1 MRRRPPTSHAPGC
14 GTPRASR
21 EASRHGDRFLTE
33 SLDPAALEKLRGL
46 ERRGAAGVVGR
57 IVGVFLEDAP
67 VKIDALRRAVD
78 DNDLV
83 AVSMVAHTLRGGCG
97 YVGATRLAELCAVV
111 ESAAES
117 GDVTEAGAGIA
128 AIEAELATLTA
139 LLNEVRPA
147 T

>member
-1 MRRRPPTSHAPGC
+1 VLRQPHTSRAPGC

-21 EASRHGDRFLTE
+21 EASRHGDRSLTE
-33 SLDPAALEKLRGL
+33 SLDPAALEKLREL
-46 ERRGAAGVVGR
+46 ERRGNAGVVGR
-57 IVGVFLEDAP
+57 IVDAFLEDAP
-67 VKIDALRRAVD
+67 VKVDTLRRAVD

-83 AVSMVAHTLRGGCG
+83 AVSMVAHTLKGGCG
-97 YVGATRLAELCAVV
+97 YVGATRLADLCAEV

-117 GDVTEAGAGIA
+117 GDVTEAGAGIE
-128 AIEAELATLTA
+128 AIEGELATLTG